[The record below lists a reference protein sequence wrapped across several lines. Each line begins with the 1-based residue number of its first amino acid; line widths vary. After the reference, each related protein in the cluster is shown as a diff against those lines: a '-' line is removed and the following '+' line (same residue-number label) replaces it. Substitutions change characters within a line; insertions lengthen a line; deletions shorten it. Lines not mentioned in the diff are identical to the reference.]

1 MFISNDQL
9 KKILLD
15 ARVIDEGVWD
25 SVYKDSS
32 RLGMGVEDVLRERD
46 IIKGHTLYE
55 IVARAIHIPYANL
68 KKQIISEDVLELF
81 DNETVSLYKAIP
93 FELDTSKKMLKIAF
107 LDPTDKKAIAV
118 LEKKS
123 GYQVVPYFTGMISY
137 KLASRYYQKE
147 VAAAIKKIIEYL
159 SKKSAPLKKNNGS
172 DVIFEKLLEYVYY
185 TQPSDI
191 HIESHYNGGMVKF
204 RIDGFLRDEFLLPRQ
219 SLRDVIEKIK
229 KEAHIRTDQQHPTAD
244 GHFSRE
250 IFGEVISFRL
260 SIVPAYYGENVAL
273 RVRNEAA
280 QKVSLVDLG
289 VRPKDIDVIK
299 EEIKKPYGLILVAGP
314 TGSGKSSTLYTLV
327 KSLNIEGVSI
337 ATIEDPI
344 EYSIKHINQTQ
355 VDVDRGFTFASGLRA
370 LLRQD
375 PNIIMVGEIRDDE
388 TASITIQSAL
398 TGHIVMSTI
407 HSNTAVGAITRLRN
421 MDLKSYFLAPT
432 LNLIVSQRLLKRIC
446 ESCRKAYNP
455 GRAFF
460 NKIDKD
466 TNIYR
471 SLQNLRRAGF
481 VSFDSYEKIWFY
493 TAPGCARCKG
503 LGTVGRVGVF
513 EILSIDDDIRR
524 LILQDKTEDH
534 IQRMAEEKGMLTL
547 FEDGLLKVLQG
558 KTTIEEIM
566 SVINV

>member
-15 ARVIDEGVWD
+15 ARVIDEGVWR
-25 SVYKDSS
+25 SVYNDSL
-32 RLGMGVEDVLRERD
+32 RLDMPVEDILRERD

-55 IVARAIHIPYANL
+55 IVARAIRIPYANL
-68 KKQIISEDVLELF
+68 KKQTISDDILKIF
-81 DNETVSLYKAIP
+81 NNETVSVYKAIP
-93 FELDTSKKMLKIAF
+93 FEIDVKKRVLKVAF
-107 LDPTDKKAIAV
+107 LDPTHTKAIAF

-123 GYQVVPYFTGMISY
+123 GYQIVPYFTGMMSY

-147 VAAAIKKIIEYL
+147 VATAIKKIIENL
-159 SKKSAPLKKNNGS
+159 SKRKTLSKRNKEEN
-172 DVIFEKLLEYVYY
+172 VMFEKLLEYVYY

-191 HIESHYNGGMVKF
+191 HIESQYNGGVVKF
-204 RIDGFLRDEFLLPRQ
+204 RIDGFLRDEFFLPKKFF
-219 SLRDVIEKIK
+219 LNIVEKIK
-229 KEAHIRTDQQHPTAD
+229 KESQSNTNQEHPTAD

-250 IFGEVISFRL
+250 IFGEIISFRV
-260 SIVPAYYGENVAL
+260 SIVPAYYGENLAL

-289 VRPKDIDVIK
+289 VRPNDIDVVK

-327 KSLNIEGVSI
+327 KSLNVEGVSI

-355 VDVDRGFTFASGLRA
+355 VNADSGFTFASGLRA

-388 TASITIQSAL
+388 TAGITIQSAL
-398 TGHIVMSTI
+398 TGHIVLSTI

-421 MDLKSYFLAPT
+421 MGLKSYFLAPT
-432 LNLIVSQRLLKRIC
+432 LNVVVSQRLLKRIC

-460 NKIDKD
+460 NTIDED
-466 TNIYR
+466 TNIYQ
-471 SLQNLRRAGF
+471 SLQKLKKGGF
-481 VSFDSYEKIWFY
+481 VSFDSYSTIWFY

-503 LGTVGRVGVF
+503 LGTVGRIGVF
-513 EILSIDDDIRR
+513 EILSVDDTIRR
-524 LILQDKTEDH
+524 LILQDKTED
-534 IQRMAEEKGMLTL
+534 QLQKAAEENGMLTL

-558 KTTIEEIM
+558 KITIEEVM

>member
-1 MFISNDQL
+1 MFIPNDQL

-15 ARVIDEGVWD
+15 ARVIDEGMWS
-25 SVYKDSS
+25 SVYKDSL
-32 RLGMGVEDVLRERD
+32 RLSMPVEDILRERD

-68 KKQIISEDVLELF
+68 KKQTISEDILNIF
-81 DNETVSLYKAIP
+81 NNETVSIHKAIP
-93 FELDTSKKMLKIAF
+93 FEMDTKKHILKVAF
-107 LDPTDKKAIAV
+107 LDPTDTKAITL

-123 GYQVVPYFTGMISY
+123 GYRIVPHFTGMISY

-147 VAAAIKKIIEYL
+147 VAFAIKKIIENL
-159 SKKSAPLKKNNGS
+159 SKKSTPSKKDNGS
-172 DVIFEKLLEYVYY
+172 EMMFEKLLEYVYY

-191 HIESHYNGGMVKF
+191 HIESQYGGGMVKF
-204 RIDGFLRDEFLLPRQ
+204 RIDGFLRDEFLLPKKSFQ
-219 SLRDVIEKIK
+219 YIVEKIK
-229 KEAHIRTDQQHPTAD
+229 KESHSRTDQIHPTAD

-250 IFGEVISFRL
+250 IFEEIISFRV
-260 SIVPAYYGENVAL
+260 SVIPAYYGENLAL

-289 VRPKDIDVIK
+289 VRPNNIDVIK
-299 EEIKKPYGLILVAGP
+299 EEMKKPYGLILVAGP

-327 KSLNIEGVSI
+327 KSLNVEGVSI

-355 VDVDRGFTFASGLRA
+355 VNADSGFTFASGLRA

-388 TASITIQSAL
+388 TAGITIQSAL

-421 MDLKSYFLAPT
+421 MGLKSYFLAPT
-432 LNLIVSQRLLKRIC
+432 LNLVVSQRLLKRIC

-455 GRAFF
+455 TRAFF
-460 NKIDKD
+460 NKIDED
-466 TNIYR
+466 THIYK
-471 SLQNLRRAGF
+471 SLQKLKKGGF
-481 VSFDSYEKIWFY
+481 ISFDSYDTIWFY
-493 TAPGCARCKG
+493 SAPGCARCKG

-524 LILQDKTEDH
+524 LILQDKTED
-534 IQRMAEEKGMLTL
+534 QLQKAAEESGMLTL
-547 FEDGLLKVLQG
+547 FEDGLLKALQG
-558 KTTIEEIM
+558 KVTIEEVM